1 MEETDTGVEEE
12 REEMTELTQDGQ
24 TNGREENTQQKE
36 EEETYKKEEN
46 FAADEGMKH
55 SFLVTKRGTVKNN
68 HSIKGA
74 HIHHVLQY

>member
-55 SFLVTKRGTVKNN
+55 SLLVTKRGTVKNN

-74 HIHHVLQY
+74 HFHHVLQY